1 MSAINSLLDLRSLQ
15 IQINYLSY
23 DWVTTILSQVR
34 STHLEEL
41 VLDFHLL
48 SSDREKEGLELF
60 AREEFDEFLSRKP
73 LDGVRR
79 LKIMTF
85 GNEKTGKTERWL
97 RGMQAKLP
105 RYMKRGIIEV
115 ELMQSASEGS
125 CRVT

>member
-23 DWVTTILSQVR
+23 DWVTTILAQVR

-48 SSDREKEGLELF
+48 SSDQEKEGLKLF
-60 AREEFDEFLSRKP
+60 AREEFDEFLSRTP

-85 GNEKTGKTERWL
+85 GNENPGKTARWL
-97 RGMQAKLP
+97 REMQAKLP
-105 RYMKRGIIEV
+105 QFMKRGIVKV

-125 CRVT
+125 CRLT